1 MNLISFDPLRT
12 WDVPGVR
19 ALKAAEW
26 ERHIDALRAADW
38 ILFPE
43 YWQVN
48 ALVYGLQRP
57 IFPSVSSYHL
67 GHNKVEMTRAFQ
79 VTAPRC
85 VPYTRILP
93 RTETA
98 VSQILYDFPLP
109 LVGKDVHGAMGE
121 GVYLIETEAE
131 LEAYVAAH
139 KTLYVQEYLPIDRDV
154 RIVIVGDE
162 VVTAYWRI
170 APPGGFR
177 SNVAQG
183 GEIAFADVPETAVAL
198 AQRVAGALNIN
209 HAGFDVALVAGRP
222 YLLEFNMRFG
232 NEALRQEGI
241 RLGRRIYRYLEEKGE
256 GIVPPF
262 MT

>member
-98 VSQILYDFPLP
+98 VSPSQIYRVVRRRRDMRNLRRRQ
-109 LVGKDVHGAMGE
+109 
-121 GVYLIETEAE
+121 
-131 LEAYVAAH
+131 AAA
-139 KTLYVQEYLPIDRDV
+139 L
-154 RIVIVGDE
+154 G
-162 VVTAYWRI
+162 
-170 APPGGFR
+170 R
-177 SNVAQG
+177 SRQSRG
-183 GEIAFADVPETAVAL
+183 LTPK
-198 AQRVAGALNIN
+198 
-209 HAGFDVALVAGRP
+209 AGRGV
-222 YLLEFNMRFG
+222 NMV
-232 NEALRQEGI
+232 
-241 RLGRRIYRYLEEKGE
+241 YCSC
-256 GIVPPF
+256 
-262 MT
+262 